1 LEVAAMSPWP
11 APEREIWRPRP
22 GILQPSD
29 LRRALREHPAWQLH
43 GQRLI
48 RELRFTDFAE
58 AFGFVE
64 QLASQVKDFGR
75 HPDICLHHDNH
86 VRIAVANP
94 HHVGVTVTELR
105 LLEKVDTV
113 IERYQPARQAPV
125 TPPAPARAGVATDTH
140 EHLLAA

>member
-11 APEREIWRPRP
+11 APERDIWRPRP

-64 QLASQVKDFGR
+64 QLAGQVQHIIALIPEQYGRGLIGPAERPQPRDAVAGR
-75 HPDICLHHDNH
+75 HRAHDQRGMRPDQI
-86 VRIAVANP
+86 
-94 HHVGVTVTELR
+94 
-105 LLEKVDTV
+105 
-113 IERYQPARQAPV
+113 
-125 TPPAPARAGVATDTH
+125 AGVCAELAERDLSHH
-140 EHLLAA
+140 ERSSEVFVAA